1 MWLLATNSATKNHT
15 FQNNKL
21 QLHGIK
27 LLKFSSLTRNSL
39 SQLAELRERERERE
53 RVAYQNGVFK
63 EKNDKEISPAL
74 KRFFPSARQSAF
86 DSFICESKSDLAYI
100 YLWTEF
106 TSRNTVSIAVHCTVG
121 PYFNWVV
128 QLLP

>member
-1 MWLLATNSATKNHT
+1 MEMESDEYSTSDSLLSSPTAGLPGSELWLLATNSESKNHT

-53 RVAYQNGVFK
+53 RIAYQNGVFK

-86 DSFICESKSDLAYI
+86 DSFI
-100 YLWTEF
+100 
-106 TSRNTVSIAVHCTVG
+106 
-121 PYFNWVV
+121 
-128 QLLP
+128 